1 MDKDYF
7 KELVEEALLNENDF
21 RAVCLTTNPKETVNE
36 LKSILPEYVKETSIF
51 YLGKN
56 FNNSLKHLKKFKDE
70 NPCEKCIAVI
80 EDLQFLSKEDEID
93 LELFEDEI
101 IKKK

>member
-21 RAVCLTTNPKETVNE
+21 RSVCLTTNPKETVNE
-36 LKSILPEYVKETSIF
+36 LKNILPEYVKEKSIF

-56 FNNSLKHLKKFKDE
+56 FNNSLEQFKKFKD
-70 NPCEKCIAVI
+70 
-80 EDLQFLSKEDEID
+80 
-93 LELFEDEI
+93 
-101 IKKK
+101 